1 MLITFGIM
9 LAFFTALIIIL
20 QRIRVDDKSFS
31 NYAVGDRS
39 FGARYQAMSFLNTW
53 YPGAMFTAFG
63 GMAAASGIISF
74 YVLTYSLLTV
84 VLMYIMAK
92 PVWTWGKAFDLKTQ
106 PDLFSLRYNS
116 RHIRT
121 IAAIIGIISGI
132 PWLVLGMQALGEMFR
147 YISLGTLTFKEA
159 IVFGVIVIAIRQ
171 IWTVRIGM
179 RGVVISDYYQGFVAY
194 MLGTV
199 MLVGL
204 IVWLITVKD
213 ISFASL
219 DPAKFSIPGP
229 DSKEGSLY
237 LFSLVLTG
245 ALGGWCW
252 PYIFVRLFTSN
263 GVQSLKKSAAL
274 AIPLSL
280 IFCGALLVF
289 GMLAGALPSVIK
301 SPNDVWFI
309 VSKEAG
315 GLVMLGLAGA
325 VLLAA
330 SMGHIDGNIQATG
343 SQIANDLIGNY
354 LKLDTKQLIIF
365 SKIGMLALTIL
376 ASWLSCMKLPA
387 LFSLAVLAYQ
397 GIIQLAVPQFM
408 GIFWK
413 RGNKYGAI
421 ASMSIG
427 FTVAIVLELIYH
439 GSLPWAYGL
448 TSGAV
453 ALCVNLFIYVA
464 LAFMI
469 PQDNKEKQRVE
480 ELFEL
485 VSERNS
491 VQTGTGHLYEA

>member
-121 IAAIIGIISGI
+121 IAAIIGITSGI

-147 YISLGTLTFKEA
+147 YISLGTLTFTQA

-194 MLGTV
+194 ILGTV
-199 MLVGL
+199 MLIGL
-204 IVWLITVKD
+204 IIWLITVKD

-229 DSKEGSLY
+229 GSKEGSLY

-280 IFCGALLVF
+280 IFCGALLIF

-354 LKLDTKQLIIF
+354 LKLDTKQLIVF

-376 ASWLSCMKLPA
+376 ASWLSCMELPA
-387 LFSLAVLAYQ
+387 LFLLAVLAYQ

-427 FTVAIVLELIYH
+427 FTVAVALELIYH

-480 ELFEL
+480 ELFKL
-485 VSERNS
+485 VSEKNS
-491 VQTGTGHLYEA
+491 TQDRVGHLYEA